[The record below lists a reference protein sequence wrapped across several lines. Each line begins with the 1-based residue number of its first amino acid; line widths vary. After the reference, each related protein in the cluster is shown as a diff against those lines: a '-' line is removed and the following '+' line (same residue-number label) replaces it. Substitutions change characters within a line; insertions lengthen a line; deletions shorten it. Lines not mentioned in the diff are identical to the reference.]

1 MLRPPTDSFR
11 RLRVGTVPESYT
23 GEVKVG
29 GRSDSRDTGPLTITK
44 VAVGPMDNNAYFL
57 RCSSTG
63 EVLLIDA
70 ANEPDRLLREL
81 GDDRLGRVV
90 TTHQHFDHW
99 QGLPEVFAATRAPVA
114 AHPLD
119 AGALPVQVAEPLED
133 GDTVR
138 VGECEIGRAHV

>member
-1 MLRPPTDSFR
+1 MADT
-11 RLRVGTVPESYT
+11 YT
-23 GEVKVG
+23 GDVKTG
-29 GRSDSRDTGPLTITK
+29 GAPDSRDTGPLTITK
-44 VAVGPMDNNAYFL
+44 LSVGPMDNNAYFL
-57 RCSSTG
+57 KCTSTG

-70 ANEPDRLLREL
+70 ANEPDRLLATL
-81 GDDRLGRVV
+81 GDDRLRGVV

-99 QGLPEVFAATRAPVA
+99 QGLPEVFAATGAPVT

-138 VGECEIGRAHV
+138 VGECELSVIHIVGHTPGSIALLY